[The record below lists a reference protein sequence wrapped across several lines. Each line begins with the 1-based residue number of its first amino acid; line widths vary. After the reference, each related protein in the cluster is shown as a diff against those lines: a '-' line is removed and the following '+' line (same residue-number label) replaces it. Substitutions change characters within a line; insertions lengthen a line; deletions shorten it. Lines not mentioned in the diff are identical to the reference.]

1 MVWLIVNIVTGK
13 EYHRLNKPLVKNWFC
28 MVKLNWK
35 KVCFLCLMK
44 TTESFKGFTDITQL
58 HPEATVAILLQ
69 YIAHL
74 QCLKQSLC
82 IQTIL
87 PISCL
92 ENVTDTEYLS

>member
-58 HPEATVAILLQ
+58 HPEATVAIHSTS
-69 YIAHL
+69 AMP
-74 QCLKQSLC
+74 K
-82 IQTIL
+82 TIIMY
-87 PISCL
+87 P
-92 ENVTDTEYLS
+92 NYPTH